1 MKIPQGLFQ
10 QGIPREIKILSV
22 KFHRDSLHFTG
33 YTYRMSQE
41 KIPPAEGVEGLKR
54 TLYSRTNQGP
64 MSDVRSPLSP
74 GQEKAPVSWGGP
86 PPAHQ
91 PQVNQTE
98 KKPGMSFAAKFFI
111 GSALFFVVA
120 CGAAL
125 FMFFGGGN
133 LISPR
138 NIDVEI
144 IAPSLIDGGKEASL
158 QVIIGNRNAAP
169 LLLAD
174 LILEYPEGTRNAE
187 RPTEDLTHERISL
200 GTINPGQQIKQ
211 TARAIFF
218 GEEGASHTVKATLE
232 YSVSNSNAIFT
243 KSADI
248 AFTVGSSPV
257 AISVKLPTQVTAGEP
272 FDVAVTVQSNA
283 ATPLEHVAIEA
294 QYPFGFSVSSA
305 SPSPASG
312 SGLWR
317 LGTMLP
323 GDTKTITIRGSLEGQ
338 DGDER
343 IFRFLAG
350 SDQDETNTRIP
361 VPFLTVPASLTVNRP
376 FLGGSISLDGK
387 TGKTVIASPGK
398 VLQGSIVWENNLSES
413 VSDIEVTLTFSGP
426 VLDKNSITPG
436 NGFYQSASNSI
447 IWTKSQDPSLASVA
461 PGGKGLLQFSFGTL
475 APGTGGVVY
484 SNPTV
489 TLSLGVKGV
498 RQGQDTGSSQVSS
511 VASMDV
517 TLSSAV
523 DLAAQTLRGGGYT
536 NTGPTP
542 PKAEQQ
548 TTYTVS
554 WAIKN
559 ASNTVGSSVVSTVLP
574 PYVTYI
580 TGQSGVTYDEGSR
593 TVRWSLGDLA
603 AGAGYSGSARQTFF
617 QIGITPSLSQVGSA
631 PPLTGTAQFSGTDR
645 FAQVQVSASAAP
657 VTTQTAD
664 GSPGVVVQ

>member
-1 MKIPQGLFQ
+1 
-10 QGIPREIKILSV
+10 
-22 KFHRDSLHFTG
+22 
-33 YTYRMSQE
+33 MSAE
-41 KIPPAEGVEGLKR
+41 KIPPADGVEGLKR
-54 TLYSRTNQGP
+54 TLYSRANQGA

-74 GQEKAPVSWGGP
+74 GQERAPVSWEGP
-86 PPAHQ
+86 PPAH
-91 PQVNQTE
+91 PVQVVAQE
-98 KKPGMSFAAKFFI
+98 QKRRVPLAAKFFI
-111 GSALFFVVA
+111 GSALFFIVA
-120 CGAAL
+120 SGAAL

-138 NIDVEI
+138 NIDVQI

-158 QVIIGNRNAAP
+158 QVIVSNRNAAP

-174 LILEYPEGTRNAE
+174 LVLQYPTGTRNAD
-187 RPTEDLTHERISL
+187 RPTEDLTHERITI
-200 GTINPGQQIKQ
+200 GTISPGEQVKK

-218 GEEGASHTVKATLE
+218 GEEGSSQTVKATLE

-243 KSADI
+243 KASDVS
-248 AFTVGSSPV
+248 FTVGSSPV
-257 AISVKLPTQVTAGEP
+257 AILVKLPSQVTAGEP
-272 FDVAVTVQSNA
+272 FDVSVTVQSNA
-283 ATPLEHVAIEA
+283 ATPLENVAIEA

-305 SPSPASG
+305 VPKPASG

-376 FLGGSISLDGK
+376 FLGGSISVDGK
-387 TGKTVIASPGK
+387 IGKTVVASPGK

-413 VSDIEVTLTFSGP
+413 VSDIEVTLTFAGP

-447 IWTKSQDPSLASVA
+447 IWTKSQDPSLASVP
-461 PGGKGLLQFSFGTL
+461 PGGKGTLQFSFSTL
-475 APGTGGVVY
+475 PPGSGGVVY

-489 TLSLGVKGV
+489 TLTLGVKGV
-498 RQGQDTGSSQVSS
+498 RQGQDTGSAQVSS

-523 DLAAQTLRGGGYT
+523 ELAAQSLRGGGYT

-542 PKAEQQ
+542 PRAEQQ

-554 WAIKN
+554 WTVKN
-559 ASNTVGSSVVSTVLP
+559 ASNVVGSSVVSTVLP
-574 PYVTYI
+574 PYVSYI
-580 TGQSGVTYDEGSR
+580 TGQSGVTYDEASR

-603 AGAGYSGSARQTFF
+603 AGAGYSGAARQTFF
-617 QIGITPSLSQVGSA
+617 QIGIVPSVSQVGSA
-631 PPLTGTAQFSGTDR
+631 PPLTGAAQFSGTDR
-645 FAQVQVSASAAP
+645 FAQVQVSATAAA
-657 VTTQTAD
+657 VSTQTAD